1 MVDLKKWLYK
11 RNEGG
16 FINKEHEKLEKYLM
30 IVAGLFIAT
39 TFLSLVVWVLIET

>member
-1 MVDLKKWLYK
+1 MTDFKKWLYK

-30 IVAGLFIAT
+30 YGAGVLVAMTFFSLLAWVIVEA
-39 TFLSLVVWVLIET
+39 